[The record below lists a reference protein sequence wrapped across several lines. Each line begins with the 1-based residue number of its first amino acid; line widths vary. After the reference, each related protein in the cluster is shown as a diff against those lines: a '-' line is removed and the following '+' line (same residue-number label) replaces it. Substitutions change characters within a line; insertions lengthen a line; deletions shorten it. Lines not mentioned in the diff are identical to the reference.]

1 MSTFDPTFHLVD
13 DLGFVSLFAINC
25 DHFHIRHNIWVGH
38 CPLTAVGTPFNALT
52 MPEPRFSKKSNI
64 YHYHHRGA
72 GGIRAPPGQVS
83 LQYNANYS
91 MFLAASSL
99 SNSAFPG
106 KIREEESQ
114 LLRAQFTKDNPFLE
128 QHYEDPA

>member
-1 MSTFDPTFHLVD
+1 MIWDLFLFLRLIVITFI
-13 DLGFVSLFAINC
+13 FVIIFGSVTVHSLLSVLRLMLSLCQN
-25 DHFHIRHNIWVGH
+25 RVSVKNQTG
-38 CPLTAVGTPFNALT
+38 
-52 MPEPRFSKKSNI
+52 I